1 MPHED
6 RDMRRRRLCD
16 PGGRDESDAA
26 ASQGTPWVDSDHW
39 KLGRGKEGFQLET
52 QRDHGPANTLISDS
66 GLPNCEM
73 INFCYLSP
81 PVMAALT
88 N

>member
-52 QRDHGPANTLISDS
+52 QRDHGPANTLISD
-66 GLPNCEM
+66 
-73 INFCYLSP
+73 ISP
-81 PVMAALT
+81 QTMREQISAVSHPACST
-88 N
+88 SS